1 MLDAK
6 SRQAAIGAR
15 SRYPASPVDL
25 ERYGSWAV
33 IAGGSE
39 GLGASFAEM
48 LAADGFG
55 LVLLARKAEPLEETA
70 AAARSAGADVR
81 TLAVD
86 LIAPDAIDQIRT
98 VTDDVD
104 VGLLI
109 VNAGANAYGHPFVD
123 GDLQRFR
130 VVADLNT
137 TARLALCHHFGGL
150 MKQRQRGGIMLVG
163 SLSGYGGTPYSSIYN
178 AAKAF
183 SRVFAEG
190 LWYEL
195 RPHGVDVVEFVV
207 GGMRTPAMARRGMKF
222 GPQVA
227 DPADV
232 AAEGLAHMADG
243 PVWNSELAGGVARA
257 EELNRFPRPP
267 VVEANAQV
275 LRDLG
280 LYP

>member
-1 MLDAK
+1 
-6 SRQAAIGAR
+6 
-15 SRYPASPVDL
+15 VDI
-25 ERYGSWAV
+25 ERYGPWAL

-39 GLGASFAEM
+39 GLGSSFAER
-48 LAADGFG
+48 LAADGFN
-55 LVLLARKAEPLEETA
+55 VILLARKPEPLEATA
-70 AAARSAGADVR
+70 AAVRAAGAEVR
-81 TLAVD
+81 TLPLD
-86 LIAPDAIDQIRT
+86 LTVPDALDQVRA
-98 VTDDVD
+98 VSDDVE

-109 VNAGANAYGHPFVD
+109 VNAGANGYGAPFVD

-130 VVADLNT
+130 IVADLNT
-137 TARLALCHHFGGL
+137 TSRLALCHHFGGR
-150 MKQRQRGGIMLVG
+150 MKERRRGGIMLVG
-163 SLSGYGGTPYSSIYN
+163 SLAGYAGTPNSSIYN

-222 GPQVA
+222 GPEVSEPDLVA
-227 DPADV
+227 Q
-232 AAEGLAHMADG
+232 EGLDHITDG

-257 EELNRFPRPP
+257 EELSRFPRPP
-267 VVEANAQV
+267 IVEANAQI

>member
-1 MLDAK
+1 M
-6 SRQAAIGAR
+6 
-15 SRYPASPVDL
+15 DL
-25 ERYGSWAV
+25 ERYGPWAM

-39 GLGASFAEM
+39 GLGSSFAQK
-48 LAADGFG
+48 LAADGFN
-55 LVLLARKAEPLEETA
+55 LILLARKPEPLEDMA
-70 AAARSAGADVR
+70 AAVRDAGVDARI
-81 TLAVD
+81 LALD
-86 LIAPDAIDQIRT
+86 LTAPDALDRLRA
-98 VTDDVD
+98 VSDDVA

-109 VNAGANAYGHPFVD
+109 VNAGANAYGGPFVD
-123 GDLQRFR
+123 GELERFR

-137 TARLALCHHFGGL
+137 TARLALCHHFGGR
-150 MKQRQRGGIMLVG
+150 MKERRRGGIMLVG
-163 SLSGYGGTPYSSIYN
+163 SLAGYAGTPNSSIYN

-183 SRVFAEG
+183 SRIFAEG

-222 GPQVA
+222 GPGVVDPELVA
-227 DPADV
+227 Q
-232 AAEGLAHMADG
+232 EGLEHITDG

-257 EELNRFPRPP
+257 EELSRYPRPP
-267 VVEANAQV
+267 IVEANAQI

>member
-1 MLDAK
+1 MDLAK
-6 SRQAAIGAR
+6 
-15 SRYPASPVDL
+15 
-25 ERYGSWAV
+25 YGPWAV

-48 LAADGFG
+48 LAADGFN
-55 LVLLARKAEPLEETA
+55 LVLLARKAEPLEA
-70 AAARSAGADVR
+70 SAVAARGAGVEVR
-81 TLAVD
+81 TLGVD
-86 LIAPDAIDQIRT
+86 LTAPDAIDQVRA

-109 VNAGANAYGHPFVD
+109 VNAGANAYGSPFVD
-123 GDLQRFR
+123 GDLERFR
-130 VVADLNT
+130 VVCDLNT

-150 MKQRQRGGIMLVG
+150 MKQRKRGGIMLVG
-163 SLSGYGGTPYSSIYN
+163 SLSGYGGAPYSSIYN
-178 AAKAF
+178 ASKAF
-183 SRVFAEG
+183 SRIFAEG

-222 GPQVA
+222 GPEVA
-227 DPADV
+227 EPAAV
-232 AAEGLAHMADG
+232 AAEGLAHIADG

-257 EELNRFPRPP
+257 EDLNRFPREA
-267 VVEANAQV
+267 VVEGNAQV